1 MGDPYQPAWRKSRP
15 PSRAA
20 VRFRA
25 TVGVVVLLT
34 LLIGPIWYLAQPAEA
49 VRVSGRVFVRALVLE
64 VPAGGA
70 APELGIRAHRRVSLE
85 AASLYAKGFEGTI
98 TLPDEEIVLAPEAD
112 FVLLAEGEGSGVDL
126 ATETPLVVRLQP
138 DQDLELTVEAG
149 RVDAGADQPPV
160 PALAYGFRSAGRAR
174 GVVRAGSL
182 RLQGAGGLTYADKP
196 VQAVE
201 LTAVAGD
208 PPLGFSAAADGVAAR
223 LRVAF
228 DTSRQDWGV
237 QELRA
242 AASRATLMGAS
253 GRMLL
258 GGRQAVAPTGLE
270 EVELSGRLEV
280 SDVEVVG
287 DRVAVS
293 IRGAAEEVRVEGESV
308 MPTALD
314 RLATRPLWTV
324 GFAVALVVW
333 AALVLPV
340 IRLLLTGS
348 WGSE

>member
-25 TVGVVVLLT
+25 TVGVIVLLA
-34 LLIGPIWYLAQPAEA
+34 LLIGPVWYLAQPAEA

-98 TLPDEEIVLAPEAD
+98 TLPDEEIAIAPEAD
-112 FVLLAEGEGSGVDL
+112 FVLLAEGEASGIDV
-126 ATETPLVVRLQP
+126 ATEAPLAVRLQP

-160 PALAYGFRSAGRAR
+160 PTLAYGFRSPGRAR

-201 LTAVAGD
+201 LAATAGD
-208 PPLGFSAAADGVAAR
+208 TPLGFSAAADGATAR
-223 LRVAF
+223 LRVAL
-228 DTSRQDWGV
+228 DTSRQDWGL

-242 AASRATLMGAS
+242 VARRVMMTGSS
-253 GRMLL
+253 GRVLL

-270 EVELSGRLEV
+270 EVEVTGQLEV
-280 SDVEVVG
+280 SDVEAVG

-293 IRGAAEEVRVEGESV
+293 IRGTAEEMRVEGESV

-314 RLATRPLWTV
+314 RLATQPLWTV

-333 AALVLPV
+333 AALVMPV
-340 IRLLLTGS
+340 IRLLLTGR